1 MPPLDTHPQ
10 PVQIRSPHTDKI
22 PVVPVLHAGRLP
34 FAAYKHFKAIPTMQS
49 SVVVVK
55 VKANVVTVCRFIKN
69 QSSCFCVILKSSC
82 FLIAAVHIVVD
93 KGGVIAVNGVGRVEK
108 YRFQILLDVT
118 DFRGVLFHAVKDKFN
133 VAAVQLH
140 KLCFDKLCRII
151 VPGDTDCLR
160 LCRQFQG

>member
-34 FAAYKHFKAIPTMQS
+34 FAAYKHLKAIPTMQS

-69 QSSCFCVILKSSC
+69 QSSCFLC
-82 FLIAAVHIVVD
+82 HI
-93 KGGVIAVNGVGRVEK
+93 K
-108 YRFQILLDVT
+108 ILLFFNSRRT
-118 DFRGVLFHAVKDKFN
+118 YRG
-133 VAAVQLH
+133 
-140 KLCFDKLCRII
+140 
-151 VPGDTDCLR
+151 
-160 LCRQFQG
+160 